1 MPPISENR
9 LRVKGNEYFKNWE
22 ITAANEG
29 TLKDP
34 KFSLL
39 KLFED
44 EIFPAL
50 DQLAVELETR
60 LGKRI
65 MIIFQWDNASPHSS
79 KILMKYLQE
88 EFKKRNWHIFPQ
100 PPRSP
105 LSNVHDTWIFPSLS
119 KIVSEM
125 QNLFGQANNNTTEY
139 LWKIVKKAFDDYPL
153 IK

>member
-1 MPPISENR
+1 MPPISENC

-29 TLKDP
+29 TTKDP

-39 KLFED
+39 KLFEN
-44 EIFPAL
+44 EIFPSL

-60 LGKRI
+60 LGKQI

-79 KILMKYLQE
+79 KILMKYLLE

-100 PPRSP
+100 PPKSP
-105 LSNVHDTWIFPSLS
+105 LSNVHDT
-119 KIVSEM
+119 
-125 QNLFGQANNNTTEY
+125 
-139 LWKIVKKAFDDYPL
+139 
-153 IK
+153 